1 MPRSRS
7 LHRARQTCKTRRN
20 RNPSLLIRKACAEFA
35 GTFFITIVAIG
46 VDVDYYTGDGVDY
59 VSRWLARGFI
69 TIAMIY
75 AFSTLSGAHLDP
87 AVSLAFALRKAM
99 PPLQTL
105 LYWVAQFAGGFAAA
119 ALAFAL
125 WKKAMLLGASHPGP
139 RYTQPEAV
147 LAEVTLTFLLVLVI
161 LATAEDESKVGKQA
175 AVAVGLTV
183 AACGLF
189 AGPISG
195 ASMNPARS
203 IPAQLIGGAPE
214 LVWIYAA
221 GPSVG
226 AALAAAVA
234 YLFFP
239 RPGAGEQRAGKGK
252 E

>member
-7 LHRARQTCKTRRN
+7 LHRLRQTCKTRRN
-20 RNPSLLIRKACAEFA
+20 RNPSLLIRKAGAEFA

-46 VDVDYYTGDGVDY
+46 VDVDYYTGGGVDY

-69 TIAMIY
+69 TTAMIY
-75 AFSTLSGAHLDP
+75 AFSELSGAHADP

-99 PPLQTL
+99 PPLQML

-125 WKKAMLLGASHPGP
+125 WKKTMLLGASHPGP
-139 RYTQPEAV
+139 RYTQLEAA
-147 LAEVTLTFLLVLVI
+147 LAEVMLTFLLVFVI
-161 LATAEDESKVGKQA
+161 LATAEEESKVGKQA
-175 AVAVGLTV
+175 ALAVGLTV

-203 IPAQLIGGAPE
+203 IAAQLIGGAPE

-226 AALAAAVA
+226 AALAAAA
-234 YLFFP
+234 AFLFFP
-239 RPGAGEQRAGKGK
+239 RTGAGEQRAGKGK